1 MPFLIFGLSVIVISI
16 LSYYRKRHTTLQE
29 KADQD
34 FWTRESEAN
43 SVRRKDIS
51 GLSYINIP
59 LELFSTVSDS
69 DTLLKNAFSELE
81 ALHDKKILNLGR
93 QTNTDLKLQ
102 YGPANLPA
110 LTEYDQNYSDLLQI
124 ITTYVNRL
132 IEMDRMS
139 DAIPILEFAI
149 SCGSDVSSHY
159 TILAGYYKDTNATD
173 KFASLKE
180 QAQALD
186 SIMQPTILEKLNTIE
201 AETLHIN

>member
-1 MPFLIFGLSVIVISI
+1 MPFLIFGLFIIIVSI
-16 LSYYRKRHTTLQE
+16 ISYYRKRHTALQE

-34 FWTRESEAN
+34 FWNRESAAN
-43 SVRRKDIS
+43 NVRRKDIS

-69 DTLLKNAFSELE
+69 DTVLKTAFSELE
-81 ALHDKKILNLGR
+81 ALYDKKILNLGR

-110 LTEYDQNYSDLLQI
+110 LMEYDQNYSDLLQI

-132 IEMDRMS
+132 IELDRVT

-159 TILAGYYKDTNATD
+159 TTLAGYYKDNNATD
-173 KFASLKE
+173 KLLSLKE
-180 QAQALD
+180 QAMALD
-186 SIMQPTILEKLNTIE
+186 SIMQPAILEKINSIE
-201 AETLHIN
+201 AES

>member
-1 MPFLIFGLSVIVISI
+1 
-16 LSYYRKRHTTLQE
+16 
-29 KADQD
+29 
-34 FWTRESEAN
+34 
-43 SVRRKDIS
+43 
-51 GLSYINIP
+51 
-59 LELFSTVSDS
+59 
-69 DTLLKNAFSELE
+69 
-81 ALHDKKILNLGR
+81 
-93 QTNTDLKLQ
+93 
-102 YGPANLPA
+102 
-110 LTEYDQNYSDLLQI
+110 
-124 ITTYVNRL
+124 
-132 IEMDRMS
+132 MS